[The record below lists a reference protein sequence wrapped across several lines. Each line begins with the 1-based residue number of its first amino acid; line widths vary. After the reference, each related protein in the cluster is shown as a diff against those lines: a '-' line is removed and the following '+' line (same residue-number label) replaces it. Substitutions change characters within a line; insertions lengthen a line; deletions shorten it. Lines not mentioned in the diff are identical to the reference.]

1 MFVDINKFTSIT
13 GQTEFRLVSAS
24 RDADPPL
31 FAISFVVDRRP
42 PTNVFCTVQIN
53 DGENVLVRNIS
64 YDKLSFE
71 VLASEDPISVQ
82 VIVTIGLRQGGT
94 YQCTVFNDAPNGNT
108 AINQALNV
116 TGMSHTEFK
125 FHIWL
130 SSFL

>member
-1 MFVDINKFTSIT
+1 MFVDITKYTSIT

-53 DGENVLVRNIS
+53 DGENPLVRDIS
-64 YDKLSFE
+64 YDKLSFK
-71 VLASEDPISVQ
+71 VLASEDPISVH
-82 VIVTIGLRQGGT
+82 VTVTIGMRQEGT
-94 YQCTVFNDAPNGNT
+94 YQCTVSNDAPFGNT
-108 AINQALNV
+108 ANNQALDV

-125 FHIWL
+125 FQI
-130 SSFL
+130 